1 MASPKIDIS
10 RLTPGERLELLEQLW
25 DSLDPAEAAPISPE
39 LQEELERRS
48 AEAAADPDGGRDWE
62 DVKTEQKRRLS

>member
-1 MASPKIDIS
+1 MASPRIDIS
-10 RLTPGERLELLEQLW
+10 RLTPRERLELLEQLW
-25 DSLDPAEAAPISPE
+25 DSLDPAEAAPICPE

-48 AEAAADPDGGRDWE
+48 AEAAADPEGGRDWE